1 MRKKSINLLTKSIKL
16 HFRELSR
23 WNKSLYIG
31 VMFGCGKCEYKVT
44 EKTTLIRHI
53 RWPVGSAWGS
63 EGSIFILFMLKY
75 SKGINVINYNS
86 TNGQCVRISEPFRS
100 HFSKRSE
107 FGPKVRF
114 SEWVG
119 ALDTTN
125 RSTTYIFYKISSW
138 NQYVAVSEIT
148 SRERQKQSYK

>member
-1 MRKKSINLLTKSIKL
+1 MLTKSIKL

-23 WNKSLYIG
+23 WNKSKYTG
-31 VMFGCGKCEYKVT
+31 VLFGCGKCEYKVT

-100 HFSKRSE
+100 HFSKMSE

-119 ALDTTN
+119 ALFN
-125 RSTTYIFYKISSW
+125 ILIYLTYWIALIHYNIPTIVPGNPNLFQMKES
-138 NQYVAVSEIT
+138 
-148 SRERQKQSYK
+148 